1 MTRKKETITL
11 SIPPGTKE
19 KLEAIAARLDILWG
33 TKPSISGLLV
43 AIAEQTPATQKLFTL
58 NSSQVQ
64 ALRQALNLLDDEGYI
79 GEARTILDLLLK
91 HGNLTPPLRQSF
103 EQLDKQLSQAWRI
116 QVDRYIDRQQPFR
129 LWYENAQNSR
139 LIFTVRYAQV
149 SFHEKRSYLEIWC
162 DETEDLI
169 NTEFPELIHNR
180 CLRFNRIQSIEDTPG
195 DWRLEGLQT
204 LEVYLHFYGGMVRAY
219 QPKGDE
225 IQDLTIGEVRQVV
238 RQISNP
244 FWLLREVRRYGEDCE
259 IIAPQNL
266 RDRYIQE
273 LRAQCQ
279 QYDIGIAENGDR
291 P

>member
-1 MTRKKETITL
+1 MARKKETITL
-11 SIPPGTKE
+11 SIPPGTKA
-19 KLEAIAARLDILWG
+19 KLEAIAARLEILWG
-33 TKPSISGLLV
+33 SKPSISGLLV
-43 AIAEQTPATQKLFTL
+43 AIAEQAPETQKLFTL

-116 QVDRYIDRQQPFR
+116 RVDRYIDRQQPFR

-139 LIFTVRYAQV
+139 LIFTVRHAQV

-195 DWRLEGLQT
+195 YWQPEGLQT
-204 LEVYLHFYGGMVRAY
+204 LEVYLHFYRGMVRAY
-219 QPKGDE
+219 EPKGDE

-238 RQISNP
+238 RQVSNP

-259 IIAPQNL
+259 IIAPQKL
-266 RDRYIQE
+266 RDRYIDE
-273 LRAQCQ
+273 LRKQCQ
-279 QYDIGIAENGDR
+279 RYGMEMPER
-291 P
+291 E

>member
-11 SIPPGTKE
+11 SIPPGTKA

-43 AIAEQTPATQKLFTL
+43 AIAEQAPATQKLFTL

-195 DWRLEGLQT
+195 DWRPEGLQT

-279 QYDIGIAENGDR
+279 QYGIGIAENGDR